1 MLEVGAC
8 LVPRTDLDIKIK
20 VIRSL
25 VDNSHEKYISGLVME
40 LMEFEEKRNK
50 KDLVYWTKYVARF
63 GS

>member
-8 LVPRTDLDIKIK
+8 LVPSTDLDIKIK